1 MGARR
6 STACLLLALI
16 ALAGV
21 APVYS
26 LHEDQAGSYDWHK
39 SFLGEATQAAF
50 AGSKQNMR
58 AFVSTEQGAIGA
70 IEFKTG
76 DLVWRHVLEDGDV
89 VDRLMI
95 ASRQLLT
102 VSSAGKYLRSWSM
115 RDGSLLWELVTY
127 TAAAPSADAKAERDR
142 DRGVD
147 VLPLGADID
156 GDGDEDLLMLSRGEV
171 QLRSLSEGV
180 AAWSTEAAE
189 AFDETVRLHRVA
201 RDPTTGK
208 IIAFGVTEDDGS
220 PAEIGRASCR
230 ERV

>member
-6 STACLLLALI
+6 STACLLLALV

-76 DLVWRHVLEDGDV
+76 DLGTHR
-89 VDRLMI
+89 
-95 ASRQLLT
+95 
-102 VSSAGKYLRSWSM
+102 RSHQ
-115 RDGSLLWELVTY
+115 
-127 TAAAPSADAKAERDR
+127 PSPRPRSDQE
-142 DRGVD
+142 
-147 VLPLGADID
+147 I
-156 GDGDEDLLMLSRGEV
+156 
-171 QLRSLSEGV
+171 RSLS
-180 AAWSTEAAE
+180 AKN
-189 AFDETVRLHRVA
+189 
-201 RDPTTGK
+201 P
-208 IIAFGVTEDDGS
+208 
-220 PAEIGRASCR
+220 
-230 ERV
+230 

>member
-1 MGARR
+1 M
-6 STACLLLALI
+6 
-16 ALAGV
+16 
-21 APVYS
+21 
-26 LHEDQAGSYDWHK
+26 
-39 SFLGEATQAAF
+39 
-50 AGSKQNMR
+50 
-58 AFVSTEQGAIGA
+58 
-70 IEFKTG
+70 
-76 DLVWRHVLEDGDV
+76 EDGDV

-220 PAEIGRASCR
+220 PAAIEMDPKTGEVTRKGDRVQRQRLERMPPRNRPRLLRGRHRRRLRIRRDRRRRQDVRRGRHQAVIR
-230 ERV
+230 

>member
-6 STACLLLALI
+6 STACLLLALV

-76 DLVWRHVLEDGDV
+76 DLGTL
-89 VDRLMI
+89 
-95 ASRQLLT
+95 
-102 VSSAGKYLRSWSM
+102 LRSPVH
-115 RDGSLLWELVTY
+115 RP
-127 TAAAPSADAKAERDR
+127 APDPIR
-142 DRGVD
+142 
-147 VLPLGADID
+147 
-156 GDGDEDLLMLSRGEV
+156 
-171 QLRSLSEGV
+171 RS
-180 AAWSTEAAE
+180 
-189 AFDETVRLHRVA
+189 
-201 RDPTTGK
+201 DP
-208 IIAFGVTEDDGS
+208 
-220 PAEIGRASCR
+220 
-230 ERV
+230 